1 MTDYKQLCADLT
13 DELAAWVVADEDHSP
28 DEAHYR
34 SVARHLVDRARAAM
48 AQPEP
53 EGPTRAYLRQVF
65 EDQSGFINDEQVMWW
80 SDFHAAARAV
90 LACWGTPNSEE
101 TRRSLGDAPQLA
113 ACPACEGRPAFSNSP
128 CVVCGT
134 ERPAPQPAD
143 GEVAEVEEVVK
154 WLRSRAGIP
163 ASPDFPAVA
172 AYLTRAADLLERLG
186 PPQPIPVSERLPG
199 PEDCD
204 AEGRCWWYGEG
215 GDMIGWTLDAEGLSY
230 YRAKYWLPAR
240 TVLAPG
246 ATCNPY
252 LPVQ

>member
-1 MTDYKQLCADLT
+1 
-13 DELAAWVVADEDHSP
+13 
-28 DEAHYR
+28 
-34 SVARHLVDRARAAM
+34 
-48 AQPEP
+48 
-53 EGPTRAYLRQVF
+53 
-65 EDQSGFINDEQVMWW
+65 
-80 SDFHAAARAV
+80 
-90 LACWGTPNSEE
+90 
-101 TRRSLGDAPQLA
+101 
-113 ACPACEGRPAFSNSP
+113 
-128 CVVCGT
+128 
-134 ERPAPQPAD
+134 
-143 GEVAEVEEVVK
+143 VAEVEEVVK

-215 GDMIGWTLDAEGLSY
+215 GDMVGWTLDAEGLSY

>member
-1 MTDYKQLCADLT
+1 MTDYKALCAELLAIFEKYDDESNLAGIYWDMET
-13 DELAAWVVADEDHSP
+13 DGNDIL
-28 DEAHYR
+28 
-34 SVARHLVDRARAAM
+34 DRARAAL
-48 AQPEP
+48 AQHEP
-53 EGPTRAYLRQVF
+53 EGPTDEDILR
-65 EDQSGFINDEQVMWW
+65 EPIDIADEAIL
-80 SDFHAAARAV
+80 SDHSSDVVEAGRRLLAR
-90 LACWGTPNSEE
+90 WGTPNSEE
-101 TRRSLGDAPQLA
+101 TKRSSGDAPQLA